1 MFEKLKKT
9 SKSLMSNFEVI
20 PKERKVLLDELAMY
34 IRNKLNTSKE
44 VQLIFICTHNS
55 RRSHLAQVWAQAAAN
70 FYNVQGIK
78 TYSGGTEETAF
89 NTSAVNALKKAGFK
103 INTLKEGKNPKYNV
117 RFAKK
122 AEPIICFSKEY
133 NHKKNPKDGF
143 VAIMTCSDAD
153 EACPVV
159 EGAHYRTK
167 IQYEDPKK
175 FDGTEQEASK
185 YEERSLQIGRE
196 MFYVFKN
203 VSA

>member
-1 MFEKLKKT
+1 MFEKLKRA
-9 SKSLMSNFEVI
+9 SKSLISDFDFISE
-20 PKERKVLLDELAMY
+20 ERKVLLDELAMY

-70 FYNVQGIK
+70 YYDVQGVK

-89 NTSAVNALKKAGFK
+89 NTSAVNALKAAGFK

-122 AEPIICFSKEY
+122 AEPIVCFSKEY

-143 VAIMTCSDAD
+143 VAIMTCSDAA

-175 FDGTEQEASK
+175 FDGTEQEASM

-196 MFYVFKN
+196 MLYVFKN
-203 VSA
+203 VSS